1 MTSKARTK
9 RRKEPETEI
18 PTDSNNMDRMPLQ
31 GELLLAIRDTMK
43 EIAQHRAEMLAHKN
57 AEDGR
62 HTEAN
67 PSPNQL
73 EPSNKVSR
81 QSMIDK
87 LVKFKKFASTP
98 FKEAKTSEEVEE

>member
-1 MTSKARTK
+1 MRLIRINFVVDMAPKARTK
-9 RRKEPETEI
+9 RRKEPETKI
-18 PTDSNNMDRMPLQ
+18 LADSNNMDGMPLQ

-67 PSPNQL
+67 PSLNQP
-73 EPSNKVSR
+73 EPSNKISG
-81 QSMIDK
+81 
-87 LVKFKKFASTP
+87 
-98 FKEAKTSEEVEE
+98 